1 LEFLGISSGYPVR
14 VTFGDCLFDSE
25 TRQLFREGRQV
36 HLSPKAFRLLETLL
50 EGRPRALS
58 KAEIHAKIWPD
69 AFVSEVTLAS
79 LIAEIRDAIG
89 EEDPKDARFIR
100 TVHGFGYA
108 FAGAAS
114 DVPARASPAGDSR
127 WKVVWDGREIPLPE
141 GETILGRGHLSR
153 IRIASE
159 NVSRRHARIL
169 VTEDA
174 VTVEDLGSTNGVYV
188 GDDRIQEARRLRDG
202 DSIRIG
208 PATLTLRQISES
220 EITKAELESSD
231 IEIPPPT
238 SPRRRRKRDAL

>member
-1 LEFLGISSGYPVR
+1 MEFLGISSGCPLR

-58 KAEIHAKIWPD
+58 KAEIHGKIWPD

-114 DVPARASPAGDSR
+114 DVAASGPPAGDSF
-127 WKVVWDGREIPLPE
+127 WKVVWDGREIALTQ
-141 GETILGRGHLSR
+141 GETILGRGQSAR

-169 VTEDA
+169 VTQDA
-174 VTVEDLGSTNGVYV
+174 VTVEDLGSRNGVYV
-188 GDDRIQEARRLRDG
+188 RDNRIRTLQPLRDG
-202 DSIRIG
+202 DTIRIG
-208 PATLTLRQISES
+208 PATLTLRRVSET
-220 EITKAELESSD
+220 EITKSEIGSSA
-231 IEIPPPT
+231 IEVPPPP
-238 SPRRRRKRDAL
+238 SRRGRGKRGAP